1 MKNINAPPDKNGL
14 LRNLKG
20 FASGRPKRC
29 SPRTVGG
36 GAQQSRKRRYVEEM
50 LLSLLTMGTASE
62 AELKDIG
69 LAERMMT
76 PLSEPDLKRAWS
88 ALG

>member
-1 MKNINAPPDKNGL
+1 MHLLGKNGS

-20 FASGRPKRC
+20 FAPGRPKRC
-29 SPRTVGG
+29 GPRTVGG
-36 GAQQSRKRRYVEEM
+36 GAQQSRKRRYFEET
-50 LLSLLTMGTASE
+50 LLSVPRMGTASE

-69 LAERMMT
+69 LVERTMT